1 MNNKGK
7 TYPRKTALIFVV
19 LFLFVLFT
27 QSKEVDSFNLLL
39 PTAYHP
45 NKGHS
50 SQLVITEGGCYDW
63 DSTDPSIV
71 TVKGTHQGSKKDQNS
86 ARCFS
91 NGLVQLK
98 HEGKYS
104 SSVYITAKD
113 QESSELASIPVRIR
127 DLQRVSIFTKSK
139 VMNLR

>member
-1 MNNKGK
+1 MANKGK
-7 TYPRKTALIFVV
+7 TYPSKTILIFVLLS
-19 LFLFVLFT
+19 LFAFST

-45 NKGHS
+45 NKGHT

-63 DSTDPSIV
+63 DSTDASIV
-71 TVKGTHQGSKKDQNS
+71 TVKGTHQGSKQDSNS

-91 NGLVQLK
+91 NGLVHLQ

-127 DLQRVSIFTKSK
+127 DLERVSIFTKSK

>member
-7 TYPRKTALIFVV
+7 TYPTKTIVIFVI
-19 LFLFVLFT
+19 LSLFVLDT
-27 QSKEVDSFNLLL
+27 QGKEVDSFNLLL

-45 NKGHS
+45 NKGHT

-71 TVKGTHQGSKKDQNS
+71 SIKGTHQGSKNDPNS

-91 NGLVQLK
+91 NGLVHLK

-113 QESSELASIPVRIR
+113 Q
-127 DLQRVSIFTKSK
+127 
-139 VMNLR
+139 